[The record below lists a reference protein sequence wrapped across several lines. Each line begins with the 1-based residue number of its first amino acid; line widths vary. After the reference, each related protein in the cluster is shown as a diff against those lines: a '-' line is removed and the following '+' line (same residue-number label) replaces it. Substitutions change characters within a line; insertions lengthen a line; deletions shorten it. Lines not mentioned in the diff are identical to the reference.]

1 MLLYLPVCSNMYA
14 QLVPILVK
22 VCRVNNSRQWDG
34 MRCDG
39 NSSQLVFP
47 FSLVPFGALR
57 GCECARMFDV
67 KKSYSC
73 FLRLS
78 IPLLTAQRMR
88 RAGVLRT

>member
-1 MLLYLPVCSNMYA
+1 MYA

-39 NSSQLVFP
+39 TSSQLVFP
-47 FSLVPFGALR
+47 FSFVPFGALR

-67 KKSYSC
+67 KKTLFLFFKAECPLAYS
-73 FLRLS
+73 
-78 IPLLTAQRMR
+78 TEDEMR
-88 RAGVLRT
+88 RCVAHMKREISAKF